1 VITLIH
7 EHPTAKASLRCDIAL
22 DTPTD
27 EAIEIFV
34 NFLMACGASNQA
46 HMSIQEAEEFWAAE
60 DDLPESVD
68 VVSAIE
74 CTNSMLSEIIIRSW
88 PEIIPHTLYV
98 WSKGYQS
105 NHEVSDELEFLARIL
120 SELQA

>member
-1 VITLIH
+1 MITLIH

-34 NFLMACGASNQA
+34 NFLMACGASNAA

-60 DDLPESVD
+60 DDLPESVE
-68 VVSAIE
+68 VTAAIE
-74 CTNSMLSEIIIRSW
+74 YSVMLRDIIINSW
-88 PEIIPHTLYV
+88 PLIVPHTLRV
-98 WSKGYQS
+98 WSKGYVA
-105 NHEVSDELEFLARIL
+105 NNDIAEELVFLADIL
-120 SELQA
+120 SEFQE